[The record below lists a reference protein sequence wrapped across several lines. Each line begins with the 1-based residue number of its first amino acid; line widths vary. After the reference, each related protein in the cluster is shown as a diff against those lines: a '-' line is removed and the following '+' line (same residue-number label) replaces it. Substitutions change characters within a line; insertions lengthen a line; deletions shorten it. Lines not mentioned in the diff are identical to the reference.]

1 MYLFLV
7 QKPLPLEPSIILY
20 HSSLWG
26 GGGVWGPRL
35 MKDFGESLDFQ
46 GEQRG
51 EGAQSSL
58 TKFMGGGGEERKSV
72 REVIRS
78 LEY

>member
-20 HSSLWG
+20 LSPVW

-35 MKDFGESLDFQ
+35 MEDFGESLDFQ
-46 GEQRG
+46 GGQRG

-58 TKFMGGGGEERKSV
+58 TKFMGGGGERK
-72 REVIRS
+72 EVS
-78 LEY
+78 EGGH

>member
-1 MYLFLV
+1 M
-7 QKPLPLEPSIILY
+7 E
-20 HSSLWG
+20 
-26 GGGVWGPRL
+26 
-35 MKDFGESLDFQ
+35 DFGESLDFQ

-58 TKFMGGGGEERKSV
+58 TKFIGWGGGGGKERKSV

>member
-20 HSSLWG
+20 LSPVW

-35 MKDFGESLDFQ
+35 MEDFGESLDFQ
-46 GEQRG
+46 GGQRG

-58 TKFMGGGGEERKSV
+58 TKFMGGGGEKKGSQ
-72 REVIRS
+72 
-78 LEY
+78 

>member
-7 QKPLPLEPSIILY
+7 QKPLPLNHRSFFIYP
-20 HSSLWG
+20 LWG
-26 GGGVWGPRL
+26 GGWGQRL
-35 MKDFGESLDFQ
+35 MEDFGKSLDFQ

-58 TKFMGGGGEERKSV
+58 TKFIGWGGGGKKKGSQ
-72 REVIRS
+72 
-78 LEY
+78 

>member
-1 MYLFLV
+1 M
-7 QKPLPLEPSIILY
+7 E
-20 HSSLWG
+20 
-26 GGGVWGPRL
+26 
-35 MKDFGESLDFQ
+35 DFGGSLDFQ

-58 TKFMGGGGEERKSV
+58 TKFMGGGGRESKSV
-72 REVIRS
+72 REVITS

>member
-1 MYLFLV
+1 M
-7 QKPLPLEPSIILY
+7 E
-20 HSSLWG
+20 
-26 GGGVWGPRL
+26 
-35 MKDFGESLDFQ
+35 DFGESLDFQ

-58 TKFMGGGGEERKSV
+58 TQFMGGGGGKGRKGVSGGGGGGWGKERKSV

>member
-7 QKPLPLEPSIILY
+7 QKPLPLEPSIILP
-20 HSSLWG
+20 LCG
-26 GGGVWGPRL
+26 GGWGPRL
-35 MKDFGESLDFQ
+35 MEDFGESLDFQ

-58 TKFMGGGGEERKSV
+58 TKFMGGGGEKGSQ
-72 REVIRS
+72 
-78 LEY
+78 

>member
-20 HSSLWG
+20 LSPVG

-35 MKDFGESLDFQ
+35 MEDFGESLDFQ

-58 TKFMGGGGEERKSV
+58 TKFMGGGGERKSV

>member
-1 MYLFLV
+1 M
-7 QKPLPLEPSIILY
+7 E
-20 HSSLWG
+20 
-26 GGGVWGPRL
+26 
-35 MKDFGESLDFQ
+35 DFGESLDFQ

-51 EGAQSSL
+51 EGRGGSVV
-58 TKFMGGGGEERKSV
+58 TDKVHGGGERKSV

>member
-7 QKPLPLEPSIILY
+7 QKNSALEPSIILIY
-20 HSSLWG
+20 PLWG
-26 GGGVWGPRL
+26 GGWGQRL
-35 MKDFGESLDFQ
+35 MEDFGESLDFQ

-58 TKFMGGGGEERKSV
+58 TKFIGGGGGKKKGSQ
-72 REVIRS
+72 
-78 LEY
+78 

>member
-7 QKPLPLEPSIILY
+7 QKPCPWNHRSFFIYP
-20 HSSLWG
+20 LWG
-26 GGGVWGPRL
+26 GRGGVWGPRL
-35 MKDFGESLDFQ
+35 MEDFGESLDFQ

-58 TKFMGGGGEERKSV
+58 TKFMGGGGRK
-72 REVIRS
+72 RKEVS
-78 LEY
+78 EGSH

>member
-1 MYLFLV
+1 M
-7 QKPLPLEPSIILY
+7 E
-20 HSSLWG
+20 
-26 GGGVWGPRL
+26 
-35 MKDFGESLDFQ
+35 DFEESLDFQ

-51 EGAQSSL
+51 EGTQSSL
-58 TKFMGGGGEERKSV
+58 TKFMGGGGGREKERKSV

>member
-1 MYLFLV
+1 M
-7 QKPLPLEPSIILY
+7 E
-20 HSSLWG
+20 
-26 GGGVWGPRL
+26 
-35 MKDFGESLDFQ
+35 DFGESLDFQ

-58 TKFMGGGGEERKSV
+58 TKFMGGGGERERKSV
-72 REVIRS
+72 REVIMS

>member
-1 MYLFLV
+1 M
-7 QKPLPLEPSIILY
+7 E
-20 HSSLWG
+20 
-26 GGGVWGPRL
+26 
-35 MKDFGESLDFQ
+35 DFGGSLDFQ

-58 TKFMGGGGEERKSV
+58 TKFMGGGGRRERKSV
-72 REVIRS
+72 REVITS

>member
-7 QKPLPLEPSIILY
+7 QKPLPLELSTILY
-20 HSSLWG
+20 LSPW
-26 GGGVWGPRL
+26 GGVWGQRL
-35 MKDFGESLDFQ
+35 MENFGESLDFQ

-58 TKFMGGGGEERKSV
+58 TKFMGGGGEKERKSV

>member
-1 MYLFLV
+1 M
-7 QKPLPLEPSIILY
+7 E
-20 HSSLWG
+20 
-26 GGGVWGPRL
+26 
-35 MKDFGESLDFQ
+35 DFGESLDFQ

-58 TKFMGGGGEERKSV
+58 TKFIGGGGGERERKSV
-72 REVIRS
+72 REVIMS

>member
-1 MYLFLV
+1 M
-7 QKPLPLEPSIILY
+7 E
-20 HSSLWG
+20 
-26 GGGVWGPRL
+26 
-35 MKDFGESLDFQ
+35 DFGESLDFQ

>member
-20 HSSLWG
+20 LSPVG
-26 GGGVWGPRL
+26 GGGWGPRL
-35 MKDFGESLDFQ
+35 MEDFGESLDFQ

-58 TKFMGGGGEERKSV
+58 TKFMGGGEEKGRK
-72 REVIRS
+72 
-78 LEY
+78 